1 MDSFDAPS
9 ISVSKTKSCAGTVS
23 TSDRDRLIGF
33 NSNGDL
39 QKLKSEN
46 NAKIQQLVFSIINL
60 GQLNDDL
67 KGKLVDC
74 NLQIENLLEEDSSRV
89 KSLKLKIENQG
100 LSLTELERQNKSM
113 RSSEITFSEQIAN
126 QRESLKSSMQA
137 NQEAMMYAESAKH
150 EALEKLKIRIRELG
164 ALLADQKDEFNEK
177 CNE

>member
-23 TSDRDRLIGF
+23 TSDRDRLIGV

-39 QKLKSEN
+39 QRLKSEN

-89 KSLKLKIENQG
+89 KSLK
-100 LSLTELERQNKSM
+100 
-113 RSSEITFSEQIAN
+113 
-126 QRESLKSSMQA
+126 
-137 NQEAMMYAESAKH
+137 
-150 EALEKLKIRIRELG
+150 
-164 ALLADQKDEFNEK
+164 
-177 CNE
+177 